1 MTKLLIFLL
10 FAFSLCFAE
19 TTKKTETDSIKE
31 TVKELKTE
39 QKEFKNSIDSLNSK
53 FLSDNF
59 ITIKALKEIQELHNI
74 AFDKMQ
80 GSFNIFLIAIGL
92 IITLATLFNIKNT
105 NDLKKEVKE
114 ELKKIKDFEN
124 KIVDLETKLKDE
136 IKNQKNEF
144 EINMKEQIE
153 SQKTEFD
160 KMKEEYQDKFDVLSG
175 LVSDR
180 YYTLSLENIKKGD
193 IYEYFFKYVLFLL

>member
-1 MTKLLIFLL
+1 MPVSSIYNQNCDILLRATLDSISANDSLICVNNNIKRFADSVVAVNDSLHK
-10 FAFSLCFAE
+10 AFS
-19 TTKKTETDSIKE
+19 
-31 TVKELKTE
+31 
-39 QKEFKNSIDSLNSK
+39 NN
-53 FLSDNF
+53 
-59 ITIKALKEIQELHNI
+59 ITIEMFEKTQGLYNI

-80 GSFNIFLIAIGL
+80 GSFNIFLIAVGV